1 MIGLAL
7 NPLHKKVIGAV
18 IALALF
24 TLTSADSLAAEP
36 KRVVS
41 IDGSITEIVY
51 ALGAEQSL
59 VGVDTTSVYPAQVK
73 KLPNVGY
80 MRRLSGEGILSLNPS
95 LVITSED
102 AGPEKVLENLTQAG
116 LNIETIPSHRSIDG
130 VIAKVEAVA
139 RVLNK
144 LEAGDALASQIKTQS
159 TAILDT
165 FVTPNIAKK
174 PRVMFLLAMGGHGA
188 SIAGKETQADAMIS
202 LMGGENI
209 GSDFNSYKPMSPE
222 GALKAAPDVI
232 IIAER
237 PDMPLDLDQYPALKL
252 TPAYQNQRILRESSM
267 LLLGFGPRIAEAM
280 ATMATVMYPEK

>member
-1 MIGLAL
+1 MIGLGL

-18 IALALF
+18 IALTLYAL
-24 TLTSADSLAAEP
+24 TRADSLAAEP

-102 AGPEKVLENLTQAG
+102 AGPEKVLENLSQAG

-144 LEAGDALASQIKTQS
+144 LEAGNTLASQIKTQS

-165 FVTPNIAKK
+165 FVAPNIAKK

-209 GSDFNSYKPMSPE
+209 GSDFNSYKPISPE

-237 PDMPLDLDQYPALKL
+237 PDLPLDLDQYPALKL
-252 TPAYQNQRILRESSM
+252 TPAYQNQRVLRESSM

-280 ATMATVMYPEK
+280 ATMAAVMYPDQ